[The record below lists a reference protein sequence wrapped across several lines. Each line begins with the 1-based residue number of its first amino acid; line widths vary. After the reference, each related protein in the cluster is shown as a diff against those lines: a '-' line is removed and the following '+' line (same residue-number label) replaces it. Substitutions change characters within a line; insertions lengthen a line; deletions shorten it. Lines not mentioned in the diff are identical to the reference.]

1 MAVTKEDIRL
11 WLERGIKDKATH
23 VIVVVD
29 TFSYDDYPVFVLESE
44 NIRDAIK
51 RYDNVNM
58 QRIIEIYNLHKNIE
72 KQLNERRSYNL

>member
-1 MAVTKEDIRL
+1 MAVTKEDIRT
-11 WLERGIKDKATH
+11 WLERGVETKATH

-29 TFSYDDYPVFVLESE
+29 TFSYDDYPVFVEESE
-44 NIRDAIK
+44 NIRDVIK

-58 QRIIEIYNLHKNIE
+58 QRIMEIYNLHKDIE